1 MEGEYGMKMLLTIM
15 AFILVVLHIA
25 TNSTMACTMALVFSL
40 IAYFIKED

>member
-1 MEGEYGMKMLLTIM
+1 MKILLAII

-25 TNSTMACTMALVFSL
+25 TDNTMACTMALVFSL